1 MPVDGLPVS
10 NNASRRPHLPLALAA
25 LALLLAV
32 IGAFGPA
39 ERLQSQYSWPPRE
52 LPTTKPASLWFTP
65 LLLVRHEPRWLSV
78 NLPCSLSKKLLGAR
92 EPLTVLAT
100 AREPQRTEGLLVA
113 RRSAELTISIGDRS
127 LHRLELER
135 PRRSRDGTPCA
146 YRLAL
151 SEGRW
156 SLEGGPG
163 RLSETGTLEAMPR
176 VNGLFSTLDLS
187 SEGAPSI
194 ELMTTVHTTRTSTQ
208 QKTAWIA
215 GVVTALAALMLVSKD
230 GWRRRSRPRVGVVH
244 AVSSRLRIVDVILGV
259 LLGVWWVLSPVFYD
273 DGWVLARQRNFQES
287 GGFSAYYTSYG
298 VNLPLDYWLEWLE
311 HWLFQT
317 TSSVLVLRLP
327 ALVCLAA
334 TWVVCRWILQR
345 VSSSVDAGSRFALW
359 ALGSAFAVAAM
370 AWGMTLRPEPVL
382 ALLVTGVL
390 ACMFRLIDRGSTTPV
405 VIASLLVV
413 LALSAHPAGVAALAP
428 IVVATPHLSRW
439 ARPRLKV
446 IGTIV
451 AASAAL
457 LTTLAIV
464 GSDLEQRRA
473 DTSSLRTYGDET
485 AGWRAELSRYDQLSQ
500 SPYGAPLRRESVALI
515 ALAVIAFLLR
525 RRSHRSG
532 PLLDL
537 PAAALG
543 AGLVLFLATPSKW
556 PWHFGALIG
565 LTAVAAGSETLRLVA
580 TAQQTKRWS
589 VRPFL
594 VIAAAM
600 LAAAWSW
607 FPRLAWTEL
616 DLRTLDWTLELESR
630 ITLAKIAGAVPV
642 VVLGVLAVMELG
654 HGRSIRAV
662 PWRTAA
668 LTAPILALPLIA
680 FTVGVLVT
688 DSVKTGSWTLARQ
701 NVASLVG
708 GAGCGLAD
716 ESVVADR
723 SSMRPL
729 TTYAGADPTDD
740 DSLPQS
746 PLVGLSRFT
755 LGPVPGTSSPVRSPW
770 FNWMSDNTG
779 FFLMGAPGPNDTLE
793 LEWGRVAGRRI
804 LTLASDRVSTNVA
817 SGISPITVPWRFY
830 PAGSLPFPPA
840 EANAARFV
848 LRSSTFPRT
857 QIALT
862 TPVTYTNVDL
872 ADVHRSD
879 SAPPLV
885 VPNLLLYFPCAR
897 QPRVAFGIA
906 EVPSLIT
913 GFSHT
918 MWPIGSGTGPFDGVP
933 EIFQV
938 TAFPLTDSTDPPR
951 DLVLYAP
958 ELDLP
963 GAARADPDQAII
975 SS

>member
-1 MPVDGLPVS
+1 MPVDGLPQPNS
-10 NNASRRPHLPLALAA
+10 ALHRPHLPLALAA
-25 LALLLAV
+25 LALVLAA

-52 LPTTKPASLWFTP
+52 LPTAKPASLWFTP
-65 LLLVRHEPRWLSV
+65 LLLVRHEPQRLAV
-78 NLPCSLSKKLLGAR
+78 NLPCSLPRKLPGAR

-100 AREPQRTEGLLVA
+100 AREPHRTGGLIVA
-113 RRSAELTISIGDRS
+113 RRAAELTISIGDTN
-127 LHRLELER
+127 LHRLELEGR
-135 PRRSRDGTPCA
+135 TSSGDGASCA

-163 RLSETGTLEAMPR
+163 RLSETGSIEAMPT
-176 VNGLFSTLDLS
+176 VSGLFSALDLS
-187 SEGAPSI
+187 LEGAPSI
-194 ELMTTVHTTRTSTQ
+194 ELVTTVHTTRTSAR
-208 QKTAWIA
+208 QKVAWIA
-215 GVVTALAALMLVSKD
+215 GLVAALAALMLVSKD
-230 GWRRRSRPRVGVVH
+230 GWHRRSRPRASMVH
-244 AVSSRLRIVDVILGV
+244 AVWSRLRIVDGIVGV
-259 LLGVWWVLSPVFYD
+259 LLGAWWILSPVFYD
-273 DGWVLARQRNFQES
+273 DGWVLARQRNFRES
-287 GGFSAYYTSYG
+287 GGFSAYYTSFG

-334 TWVVCRWILQR
+334 TWAVCRWILQR
-345 VSSSVDAGSRFALW
+345 VSSEADAGSRFPLW
-359 ALGSAFAVAAM
+359 ALGSAFAVSAM

-390 ACMFRLIDRGSTTPV
+390 ACMIRFVDRGSTTPV

-428 IVVATPHLSRW
+428 IVVATPRLSRW
-439 ARPRLKV
+439 ARPRLKA

-457 LTTLAIV
+457 LTTLATV
-464 GSDLEQRRA
+464 GSDFEQRRA

-525 RRSHRSG
+525 RRSDRSG

-543 AGLVLFLATPSKW
+543 TGLVLFLATPSKW

-565 LTAVAAGSETLRLVA
+565 LTAVAVGSETIRLVA

-589 VRPFL
+589 VRPLL
-594 VIAAAM
+594 VIAAAT

-607 FPRLAWTEL
+607 FPRLAWADL
-616 DLRTLDWTLELESR
+616 DLRTLDWTLELESS
-630 ITLAKIAGAVPV
+630 ITLAKIAGSVPV

-680 FTVGVLVT
+680 FTVGVLLT

-701 NVASLVG
+701 NVATLLG

-716 ESVVADR
+716 ESVVADW
-723 SSMRPL
+723 STMRPL
-729 TTYAGADPTDD
+729 ATYAGADPTDD
-740 DSLPQS
+740 DSLPRS

-755 LGPVPGTSSPVRSPW
+755 LGPAPGTSRPARSPW
-770 FNWMSDNTG
+770 FRWRPENSG
-779 FFLMGAPGPNDTLE
+779 FFLMGAPGPDDTLE
-793 LEWGRVAGRRI
+793 LEWGHVADRRI

-830 PAGSLPFPPA
+830 PAGSLPSPPA

-857 QIALT
+857 QLALT
-862 TPVTYTNVDL
+862 TPVTYANVDL
-872 ADVHRSD
+872 ADAYQSD

-918 MWPIGSGTGPFDGVP
+918 MWPIGSGTGPFDRVP
-933 EIFQV
+933 EVFQV

-951 DLVLYAP
+951 DLVLYGL

-963 GAARADPDQAII
+963 GAARADPDRAII
-975 SS
+975 AS